1 MLIFVVMYRTSCREG
16 EIWIILMV
24 TELVM

>member
-16 EIWIILMV
+16 QIWIILMV
-24 TELVM
+24 IELVI